1 MILVV
6 LGSVAVGVLVVGGFM
21 LSSASK
27 DIGSQLSFEERV
39 ENFHEKME
47 HQNLN
52 VHLAPITEGDDREL
66 IRQTTGGTY
75 VEEVQRS
82 VLVQSSGAT
91 LGGDEGDGGEGH
103 ERPIKDVPHVE
114 PDGHAAADV
123 TDTVSGEVVE
133 DNDRP
138 ADVVNLDG
146 QSTS

>member
-1 MILVV
+1 MLLL
-6 LGSVAVGVLVVGGFM
+6 LGGTAVGVLVVGG
-21 LSSASK
+21 LLLNSASK
-27 DIGSQLSFEERV
+27 DIGNQSSFEERV
-39 ENFHEKME
+39 ENFHDKME

-66 IRQTTGGTY
+66 IRQTTGATY

-82 VLVQSSGAT
+82 VLVQSNGTT
-91 LGGDEGDGGEGH
+91 LNGDEGDGGEGH
-103 ERPIKDVPHVE
+103 ERPIKDVSSVE
-114 PDGHAAADV
+114 SDGHAAADV

-138 ADVVNLDG
+138 ADAVNPDG